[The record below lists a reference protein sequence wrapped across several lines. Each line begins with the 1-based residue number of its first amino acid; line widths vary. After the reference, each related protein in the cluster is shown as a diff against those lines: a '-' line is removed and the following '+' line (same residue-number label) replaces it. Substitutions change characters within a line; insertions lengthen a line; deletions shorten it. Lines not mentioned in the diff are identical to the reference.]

1 MEKSLQIDKNK
12 SESRKNT
19 NDNETNLNNNK
30 QRPSDV
36 VTGAIQKKR
45 GSCKTIKASNS
56 LKSSDGG
63 KCLTFLF
70 SFVVLTGKLFRTAF
84 KLGQT

>member
-1 MEKSLQIDKNK
+1 VLQNEEKMEKSLQIDKKN

-19 NDNETNLNNNK
+19 NDNETSLNNNK

-36 VTGAIQKKR
+36 VTGAIHKKR
-45 GSCKTIKASNS
+45 GSIKTLKASNS

-70 SFVVLTGKLFRTAF
+70 SFVVLTSKNTF
-84 KLGQT
+84 